1 MKTSMAWWP
10 ATAAIPL
17 PAFTRR
23 CSGMWKNW
31 KFCSPLPASLEILQP
46 FTSIGLQVWAIV
58 SCTLV
63 NALKKRRELLLG
75 IPLVVLAAG
84 LWIGTPVYAEFRYA
98 YPFFLAAPF
107 LIAVTVWEKK

>member
-1 MKTSMAWWP
+1 MASYGSNP
-10 ATAAIPL
+10 IASLYAAL
-17 PAFTRR
+17 FRYVE
-23 CSGMWKNW
+23 K
-31 KFCSPLPASLEILQP
+31 LEILQP

-58 SCTLV
+58 SCTLA

-84 LWIGTPVYAEFRYA
+84 LWVGTPVYAEFRYA
-98 YPFFLAAPF
+98 YPFFLATPF